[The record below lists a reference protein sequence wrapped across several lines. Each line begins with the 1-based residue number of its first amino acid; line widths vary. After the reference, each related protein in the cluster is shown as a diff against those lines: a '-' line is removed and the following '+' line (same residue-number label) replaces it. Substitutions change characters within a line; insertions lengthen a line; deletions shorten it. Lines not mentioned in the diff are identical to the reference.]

1 MHVINDSPPN
11 KQGIIDLSSDHD
23 PGYLVFP
30 GNNNTGL
37 VVIFDSDSLTTVCH
51 FSAHDGPIAA
61 LRINPDSTKLA
72 TASDKGTVIRVFD
85 ITNGQRLFEFSRG
98 VKRLF

>member
-1 MHVINDSPPN
+1 M
-11 KQGIIDLSSDHD
+11 DLSSDQNH
-23 PGYLVFP
+23 GYLAFP
-30 GNNNTGL
+30 GNNNTGF
-37 VVIFDSDSLTTVCH
+37 VVIFDTDALTTICR

-85 ITNGQRLFEFSRG
+85 IINGQRLFEFSRG
-98 VKRLF
+98 VKRLIFVYFVTI